1 MRVDCETWTYTAL
14 KETTVTTTSAEPG
27 QPGTPLS
34 SNKETKVVGKRNDL
48 VIEQKIQLDQALY
61 STDSSSDTD
70 ESAGYKSKATSSVC
84 CLPLKCGKA
93 KIRTDKRIDI
103 NFEIVN
109 VSVNC
114 YTVYKSST
122 QDLIFFKS
130 F

>member
-27 QPGTPLS
+27 QPGTSSSSLS
-34 SNKETKVVGKRNDL
+34 SNKETVVGKRNDL

-70 ESAGYKSKATSSVC
+70 ELAVKGKATSSVC

-103 NFEIVN
+103 NFELVN
-109 VSVNC
+109 VSVNF
-114 YTVYKSST
+114 YTIY
-122 QDLIFFKS
+122 I
-130 F
+130 